1 MNPTEQQGA
10 VVKLII
16 LCVGAAF
23 LLLACQVVGYRPGYP
38 AKETA
43 PDKLDTVNVAASG
56 GAGPPSSSKG
66 HSAPTTTADYVG
78 LKLPATFK
86 GTLPCADCEGIRY
99 HLDLWPDGVFHL
111 RHTYL
116 GTPIVADYRG
126 RWHKD
131 PSRAII
137 LLYGGH
143 ESLLQFEVKG
153 PYTIRLLD
161 QQGRPIQSSL
171 PYELTSDGTL
181 TPTDLSLELRGMFRY
196 MADAA
201 HFEDCLTGR
210 SYPVAM
216 EGDYIQLERAYLEAA
231 KPEPGAPLMAS
242 FEGDIT
248 RRRAMDGD
256 ALIPTV
262 VVRRFIGVWPGQRC
276 ERAMSKSEDIIL
288 TGVVVRVNELQ
299 PQAEAVFY
307 LCDACMGAVFN
318 QSQFD
323 YRRCH

>member
-1 MNPTEQQGA
+1 M
-10 VVKLII
+10 I

-23 LLLACQVVGYRPGYP
+23 LLLACQVVGYRPESS
-38 AKETA
+38 AQETA
-43 PDKLDTVNVAASG
+43 PSKGDTDQVAASG
-56 GAGPPSSSKG
+56 GSGPPSSAKG
-66 HSAPTTTADYVG
+66 GGTPPTTVDSAG
-78 LKLPATFK
+78 LKLPATFR

-111 RHTYL
+111 RQNYL
-116 GTPIVADYRG
+116 GTSVVADDRG
-126 RWHKD
+126 RWHQD
-131 PSRAII
+131 PSRAVI
-137 LLYGGH
+137 LLYGRR
-143 ESLLQFEVKG
+143 ERPIQFEVKG
-153 PYTIRLLD
+153 PHTIRLLD

-181 TPTDLSLELRGMFRY
+181 TPTDLGLELHGMFRY

-201 HFEDCLTGR
+201 RFEDCLTGR

-216 EGDYIQLERAYLEAA
+216 EGDYIQLERAYQEAA

-248 RRRAMDGD
+248 RRPAMEGD

-262 VVRRFIGVWPGQRC
+262 VVRRFVGVWPGQRC
-276 ERAMSKSEDIIL
+276 ERALIKSEDIVL
-288 TGVVVRVNELQ
+288 TVNELQ

-307 LCDACMGAVFN
+307 LCDA
-318 QSQFD
+318 
-323 YRRCH
+323 